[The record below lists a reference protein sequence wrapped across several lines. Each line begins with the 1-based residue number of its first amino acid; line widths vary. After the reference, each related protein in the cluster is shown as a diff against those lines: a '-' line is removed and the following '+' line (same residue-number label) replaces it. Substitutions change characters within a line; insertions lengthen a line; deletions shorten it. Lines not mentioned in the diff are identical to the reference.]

1 MLDKVLTWDRETFIY
16 LNSLGVEKYDAFWR
30 IITTLSTWTPL
41 FIFFIFLLFYKET
54 TKKALTKL
62 YWVLAVLLFVHGL
75 TSLTKEWV
83 ARLRPSSDSTLSELI
98 RIVQEASVGYS
109 FFSGH
114 ASFSFSLSTIIVLF
128 LKDRFWWVW
137 LFYLWALLIVFSR
150 IYVGVHYPIDLI
162 MGALVGTVSAYIFYL
177 LYCKFTKRGS
187 A

>member
-75 TSLTKEWV
+75 TSLTKEW
-83 ARLRPSSDSTLSELI
+83 A
-98 RIVQEASVGYS
+98 
-109 FFSGH
+109 
-114 ASFSFSLSTIIVLF
+114 
-128 LKDRFWWVW
+128 
-137 LFYLWALLIVFSR
+137 
-150 IYVGVHYPIDLI
+150 
-162 MGALVGTVSAYIFYL
+162 
-177 LYCKFTKRGS
+177 KFRQYFK
-187 A
+187 